1 LGHFAAG
8 KSVNLKFYYSSGDSL
23 TQVQE
28 NSNNFEIYRWEPHFQ
43 KWVSQAG
50 NMSQEQDFV
59 TVNVD
64 RVGIYSVF
72 QNNDNTQPFVE
83 ANVEGQEFT
92 FGGYVAHDGI
102 ISMVLSDANGI
113 DLFDNQVQLFLNGDS
128 TPLDE
133 NDYNMTVRKA
143 NLTHIPIKYQLDL
156 TAGDHFLTVDCHDVN
171 GNLVSHEIKFT
182 VNEHF
187 DLLNVANYPNPV
199 KSQAAKPVNEG
210 RTRFTYV
217 LTDDADKVEIK
228 VYTVSG
234 RLVKTFDDV
243 SPTIGYHEYPRTLYG
258 WDCRDDK
265 GYPLANGVY
274 FYKITATKGN
284 KKVSKTMKMAILK

>member
-1 LGHFAAG
+1 M
-8 KSVNLKFYYSSGDSL
+8 SL
-23 TQVQE
+23 
-28 NSNNFEIYRWEPHFQ
+28 
-43 KWVSQAG
+43 
-50 NMSQEQDFV
+50 EQDFV
-59 TVNVD
+59 TVDVQ
-64 RVGIYSVF
+64 RAGIYAIF
-72 QNNDNTQPFVE
+72 QNQDTTQPFVE

-92 FGGYVAHDGI
+92 YGGYVAHNGI

-113 DLFDNQVQLFLNGDS
+113 DLFDNKVQLFLNGSS

-133 NDYNMTVRKA
+133 SDYNMTVRKG

-156 TAGDHFLTVDCHDVN
+156 SSGDHFLTVDCTDVN
-171 GNLVSHEIKFT
+171 GNLISHEIKFT

-187 DLLNVANYPNPV
+187 ELLNVANYPNPV
-199 KSQAAKPVNEG
+199 KSQTAKPVNEG

-217 LTDDADKVEIK
+217 LTDDADQVEIK

-234 RLVKTFDDV
+234 RLVKTFEDV
-243 SPTIGYHEYPRTLYG
+243 SPTIGYHEHPRTLYG

-274 FYKITATKGN
+274 FYKITAKKGG
-284 KKVSKTMKMAILK
+284 KTVSKTMKMAILK